1 LEVSIDGK
9 PYVEKTDFDLDF
21 KSPTIRGFR
30 TGGSGYQITLDNSAF
45 QSGSQSLLMTNVGT
59 TSENSKA
66 VDPKASIAAW
76 RGVLGHL
83 EDSRNSYAQKG
94 IATRDLDWAFKT
106 RA

>member
-1 LEVSIDGK
+1 
-9 PYVEKTDFDLDF
+9 
-21 KSPTIRGFR
+21 
-30 TGGSGYQITLDNSAF
+30 
-45 QSGSQSLLMTNVGT
+45 MTNVGT